1 MKKIFFA
8 SLMVLVLGGVSYS
21 QTTPAKASSTQK
33 KEAVKPASSVSS
45 AAPVKNT
52 KSNAAVTKTNA
63 TRTSR
68 PKPVATSTTS
78 DQASSQA
85 GKHKKARHIAKK
97 QK

>member
-21 QTTPAKASSTQK
+21 QTTPAKTNAAPK
-33 KEAVKPASSVSS
+33 KEAVKPASSVNA

-52 KSNAAVTKTNA
+52 KSNTVKAPA
-63 TRTSR
+63 
-68 PKPVATSTTS
+68 KPTTS
-78 DQASSQA
+78 AAASQA
-85 GKHKKARHIAKK
+85 AIQPIKHKKVRHAAKK